1 MRNPERGGKIMK
13 SQAWSYITI
22 LGVSFFTTLVLVPVF
37 RWIALKLGV
46 VDMPDQ
52 KRKVHKK
59 PIPYLGGMSFYIAFL
74 VACCFIEWIY
84 PQMFDEK
91 LTVIAIA
98 GTFIVLMGLLDDLIS
113 IPASRKLIFEL
124 LLGVVLFFWGFRTT
138 TLAHPLGGVWNIGW
152 LALLVTP
159 LWIVGVMNAINFSD
173 GLDGLAAGQVA
184 ICSATIFAIS
194 YYNGQIFS
202 CLVMS
207 ILIGC
212 TLAFLIYN
220 SHPASVFMG
229 DAGALFLGFV
239 LGCATLLE
247 RKKGVTVVALTVP
260 MVVLAVPFLDTL
272 LSFLRRMQRA
282 RKGGFFMPDRDHIHH
297 RLLKLGLSQR
307 QVVFSL
313 YYFSICMGFLAFITS
328 LIPSTYTFLV
338 LILVCMLIMMGV
350 IILHFLESI
359 IEEKEGKQK
368 TENTVSS

>member
-1 MRNPERGGKIMK
+1 MK
-13 SQAWSYITI
+13 YQELSYIAVWF
-22 LGVSFFTTLVLVPVF
+22 VSFITTLLLVPVF
-37 RWIALKLGV
+37 RWIALTLGV

-59 PIPYLGGMSFYIAFL
+59 PIPYLGGMAFYISFL

-84 PQMFDEK
+84 PQYFDEK
-91 LTVIAIA
+91 LTIIAVV
-98 GTFIVLMGLLDDLIS
+98 GTLIVLMGLLDDLIS
-113 IPASRKLIFEL
+113 IPASRKLVFEL
-124 LLGVVLFFWGFRTT
+124 LLGVLLYYWGFRTT
-138 TLAHPLGGVWNIGW
+138 TIAHPLGGVWNVGW
-152 LALLVTP
+152 LALMITP

-173 GLDGLAAGQVA
+173 GLDGLASGQVA

-207 ILIGC
+207 ILLGC
-212 TLAFLIYN
+212 TLAFLVYN

-229 DAGALFLGFV
+229 DTGALFLGFI
-239 LGCATLLE
+239 LGCATLVE
-247 RKKGVTVVALTVP
+247 RRKGVTIVALTVP
-260 MVVLAVPFLDTL
+260 MVVLAVPFLDTF

-282 RKGGFFMPDRDHIHH
+282 SKGEFFMPDRDHLHH

-328 LIPSTYTFLV
+328 LIPSHYTFLI
-338 LILVCMLIMMGV
+338 LILVCMLVGMGV
-350 IILHFLESI
+350 ILLHFIESI
-359 IEEKEGKQK
+359 LEQREEQKE
-368 TENTVSS
+368 